1 MCVCVHNG
9 ISVIKKNEITPSR
22 ATWMDLDIIM
32 LRGISHKKTQIYHLH
47 VELKK
52 KKMIQMNLFK
62 KRNRFIDTE
71 NKSMV
76 TKGEWWDKFGI

>member
-1 MCVCVHNG
+1 MCVCVCVCVHNG

-47 VELKK
+47 V
-52 KKMIQMNLFK
+52 
-62 KRNRFIDTE
+62 
-71 NKSMV
+71 
-76 TKGEWWDKFGI
+76 